1 MNNDQLKY
9 TNTEIQLRENNN
21 LAAIQQNSVQNQKW
35 KLENRYTSK
44 RFIKTL
50 IAKFGEKYLS
60 DYCTNVAPIRIKLP
74 SYDHKSQNAH

>member
-1 MNNDQLKY
+1 MG
-9 TNTEIQLRENNN
+9 
-21 LAAIQQNSVQNQKW
+21 

-44 RFIKTL
+44 RFIKAL

-74 SYDHKSQNAH
+74 THHNKSENVQ